1 MTLLQYLILLA
12 LAVVGIIGYAMVA
25 AAANADREYEQD
37 EHEQMLKQI
46 ETRKEFR
53 K

>member
-12 LAVVGIIGYAMVA
+12 LAIVGIIGYAMVA

-37 EHEQMLKQI
+37 EHAKQI